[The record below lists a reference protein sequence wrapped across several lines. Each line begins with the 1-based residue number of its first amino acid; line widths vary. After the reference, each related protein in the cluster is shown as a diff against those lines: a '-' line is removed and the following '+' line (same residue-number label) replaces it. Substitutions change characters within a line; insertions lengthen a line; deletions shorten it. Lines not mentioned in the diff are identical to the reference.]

1 MLNEKFNFCLTPVF
15 SAFNQEAYTIKEV
28 RKEMKN
34 VIETQNLTK
43 GYKDQISVN
52 SLNMIVKK
60 GEIYGFLG
68 PNGAGKT
75 TTIRMLLGLIKPT
88 EGSIHIFGKEF
99 NENKLDILSKTGS
112 LVESPSYYGHLTG
125 FENLEI
131 IRRLVGVSEK
141 RVKEVLEIVRL
152 SKVANRL
159 TKEYS
164 LGMKQRLGIAAALLS
179 NPELLILDEPTN
191 GLDPAGIQEI
201 RELIK
206 TLPKQY
212 GMTVVVSSHLL
223 SEIEQMATQVG
234 IINKGN
240 MIFQDS
246 IETIKKKSKPMIKV
260 GVNDPEEAKTV
271 LLNRGVV
278 VEEHEGFL
286 WGETTLPEFVSEI
299 NYILVQSGHAVY
311 RLEEVKPTLEEI
323 FLKLTGKESSL

>member
-43 GYKDQISVN
+43 GYKDQFSVN
-52 SLNMIVKK
+52 CLNMIVKK

-141 RVKEVLEIVRL
+141 RVNEVLEIVRL